1 MYLSIIP
8 AVAVTAL
15 TRDFFSRGM
24 ENLLFS
30 GMKVIK
36 KLRKFAYNPDM
47 EPRVPASE
55 VRPPL
60 IVPRPEHT
68 LSRKN
73 ISVEAL
79 KVLYRL
85 HYAGYKAYLVGGSV
99 RDLLLGKQPKDFD
112 IATDARPG
120 EIRKLF
126 RNSRIIGRRFR
137 LVQVFFRGG
146 KIVEVS
152 TFRRRSEFEEMPETL
167 PEPRHDTFGTPAE
180 DAQRRD
186 LTINGLFYNIAD
198 FSLVDYVGGLE
209 DLRQGLIRVIG
220 DPAVRF
226 VRDPM
231 RMLRVLRHAARTGFT
246 IDPLTWQELLAKR
259 HLIRLC
265 APARTRD
272 ELLRDL
278 KSGAAR
284 SFFALMF
291 HSGLFYAIFPHWE
304 KLLGERG
311 ESRLL
316 ELFSRIDLLIRNE
329 RPVSET
335 LLWAA
340 FLLPYLEAFPQPE
353 DPKELREFF
362 REKAREALAPVEF
375 PRQRGDEVSQVL
387 AVASLIASFL
397 RDKRPIPA
405 RMAKLAAFPEA
416 YRLYQLAGA
425 PQEELLS
432 LFSEEKV
439 PVPQP
444 SRKRRRP
451 RRRRS
456 KKKGVRPAK
465 LQ

>member
-1 MYLSIIP
+1 MPI
-8 AVAVTAL
+8 
-15 TRDFFSRGM
+15 M
-24 ENLLFS
+24 ESHPGNC
-30 GMKVIK
+30 
-36 KLRKFAYNPDM
+36 
-47 EPRVPASE
+47 E
-55 VRPPL
+55 VRPL
-60 IVPRPEHT
+60 IVPRSEHP

-85 HYAGYKAYLVGGSV
+85 HHAGYKAFLVGGSV
-99 RDLLLGKQPKDFD
+99 RDLLLGKKPKDFD

-152 TFRRRSEFEEMPETL
+152 TFRRRSEFEEAPET
-167 PEPRHDTFGTPAE
+167 PSESRSDTFGTPAE

-198 FSLVDYVGGLE
+198 FTLVDYVGGLE
-209 DLRQGLIRVIG
+209 DLRRGIIRVIG

-246 IDPLTWQELLAKR
+246 IDPHTWEELLAKR

-265 APARTRD
+265 APARIRD

-278 KSGAAR
+278 KSGAAQP
-284 SFFALMF
+284 FFALMF
-291 HSGLFYAIFPHWE
+291 KSGLFYAIFPHWE
-304 KLLGERG
+304 KHLGKKG
-311 ESRLL
+311 ENRLL
-316 ELFSRIDLLIRNE
+316 ELFSRIDLLLQNE

-340 FLLPYLEAFPQPE
+340 FLLPYLEAFPRPE
-353 DPKELREFF
+353 DLKDVREFF
-362 REKAREALAPVEF
+362 REKSREALAPVEF
-375 PRQRGDEVSQVL
+375 PRHRRDEVSQIL
-387 AVASLIASFL
+387 ALALQIAAFL
-397 RDKRPIPA
+397 QAKRPVPA
-405 RMAKLAAFPEA
+405 RMARLAAFPEA
-416 YRLYQLAGA
+416 MRLYQLTSA
-425 PQEELLS
+425 PQDELLQI
-432 LFSEEKV
+432 FSQAEAPEPP
-439 PVPQP
+439 PV
-444 SRKRRRP
+444 RKRRRP
-451 RRRRS
+451 RRRRLR
-456 KKKGVRPAK
+456 KKGGRPA
-465 LQ
+465 QAQ

>member
-1 MYLSIIP
+1 
-8 AVAVTAL
+8 
-15 TRDFFSRGM
+15 
-24 ENLLFS
+24 
-30 GMKVIK
+30 
-36 KLRKFAYNPDM
+36 M
-47 EPRVPASE
+47 EPHTPDSE
-55 VRPPL
+55 IRPPL

-73 ISVEAL
+73 VSVEAL

-85 HYAGYKAYLVGGSV
+85 HHAGYKAYLVGGSV

-152 TFRRRSEFEEMPETL
+152 TFRCRSEFDDTSET
-167 PEPRHDTFGTPAE
+167 PVDARHNTFGTPAE

-209 DLRQGLIRVIG
+209 DLRRGIIRVIG

-231 RMLRVLRHAARTGFT
+231 RMLRVLRHAARTGFA
-246 IDPLTWQELLAKR
+246 IEPRAWEELTAKP

-265 APARTRD
+265 APARIRD
-272 ELLRDL
+272 ELLRDF

-284 SFFALMF
+284 PFFELMF
-291 HSGLFYAIFPHWE
+291 KSGLFYAILPHWQGR
-304 KLLGERG
+304 LGEQG
-311 ESRLL
+311 EKRLL
-316 ELFSRIDLLIRNE
+316 DLFSRIDLLTRHE

-335 LLWAA
+335 LFWAA
-340 FLLPYLEAFPQPE
+340 LLIPFLEKEVMPE
-353 DPKELREFF
+353 NLKDVREFF
-362 REKAREALAPVEF
+362 REKGREALGPIEF
-375 PRQRGDEVSQVL
+375 PRQRGDEVAQTLAL
-387 AVASLIASFL
+387 AVTIASFL
-397 RDKRPIPA
+397 KEERPIPA
-405 RMAKLAAFPEA
+405 RTTRLSAFPEA
-416 YRLYQLAGA
+416 YRLYQLTEA
-425 PQEELLS
+425 PEEELLQI
-432 LFSEEKV
+432 FSDAEV
-439 PVPQP
+439 QLPPAAV
-444 SRKRRRP
+444 RRRRP
-451 RRRRS
+451 RRRRF
-456 KKKGVRPAK
+456 KKKGRRLPRP
-465 LQ
+465 Q

>member
-1 MYLSIIP
+1 
-8 AVAVTAL
+8 
-15 TRDFFSRGM
+15 
-24 ENLLFS
+24 
-30 GMKVIK
+30 
-36 KLRKFAYNPDM
+36 M
-47 EPRVPASE
+47 EPRTPDTE

-60 IVPRPEHT
+60 IVPRPEHN

-85 HYAGYKAYLVGGSV
+85 HHAGYKAYLVGGSV

-152 TFRRRSEFEEMPETL
+152 TFRRRSEFDETPETL

-198 FSLVDYVGGLE
+198 FSLIDYVGGLE
-209 DLRQGLIRVIG
+209 DLRRGIIRVIG
-220 DPAVRF
+220 DPGVRF

-246 IDPLTWQELLAKR
+246 IDPTAWEELLAKR

-265 APARTRD
+265 APARIRD

-284 SFFALMF
+284 PFFELMF
-291 HSGLFYAIFPHWE
+291 QSGLLYAILPHWE
-304 KLLGERG
+304 KVLGKGG
-311 ESRLL
+311 ENRLL
-316 ELFSRIDLLIRNE
+316 ALFSRIDLLIRND

-335 LLWAA
+335 LMWAA
-340 FLLPYLEAFPQPE
+340 FLLPYLEAAPRPE
-353 DPKELREFF
+353 DLKELREFY
-362 REKAREALAPVEF
+362 RERVREALAPVEF
-375 PRQRGDEVSQVL
+375 PRQRADEVSHVL
-387 AVASLIASFL
+387 ALTAQIAPLL
-397 RDKRPIPA
+397 RENRPISA
-405 RMAKLAAFPEA
+405 RTARLAAFPEA
-416 YRLYQLAGA
+416 WRLYQLTEAT
-425 PQEELLS
+425 PEELLRI
-432 LFSEEKV
+432 FSQEEV
-439 PVPQP
+439 PVPATT
-444 SRKRRRP
+444 RKRRRS
-451 RRRRS
+451 RRRRF
-456 KKKGVRPAK
+456 KKKKARLPVA
-465 LQ
+465 Q